1 MKQTPNELF
10 ESLSREFSN
19 KKEIINE
26 ELGQI
31 VDLKPLVQMES
42 SPKQGFEIAFEKFL
56 AEGGTLDPILN
67 NDTKVNTEVK
77 EEKVKADPKLK
88 FEMTSKLGGA
98 YKVSDGVKNIES
110 HNYDNT
116 VENIN
121 NVNAQEMLT
130 GLQCEINYN
139 KELTLDEAKELVV
152 KNLSKDPLHY
162 VKEGQFGIK
171 GLGYTESTQN
181 QNDGESYGGSGYSD
195 KLKDGGD
202 SMVPVKESL
211 TYLRMM
217 GEDSTSFD
225 EAKDKAISASQ
236 EKAGIKEDE
245 EVEVKAAPA
254 KPKRVKKE
262 SVDSKLS
269 EIGRQGDIVKLEA
282 QINYL
287 DEIIEEKSNRLSSID
302 EDENL
307 SELVDKNKMKE
318 MQREVKLLDKK
329 KAQMEKMYEKMCGKK
344 YMKTEIVDEGDD
356 YQGFEDE
363 DEMENHYLDLDSV
376 DEVKKSSK

>member
-31 VDLKPLVQMES
+31 VDLKPLVQMEAT
-42 SPKQGFEIAFEKFL
+42 PKRGFEVAFEKFL

-67 NDTKVNTEVK
+67 DDTKVNTEVK

-88 FEMTSKLGGA
+88 FEMNGKLGGT

-116 VENIN
+116 LENIN

-162 VKEGQFGIK
+162 VKEGQFGVK

-181 QNDGESYGGSGYSD
+181 QNDGESYGGSGYSA

-202 SMVPVKESL
+202 SMVPVKESNNSKIKKTIKESL
-211 TYLRMM
+211 TYSRMM

-225 EAKDKAISASQ
+225 EAKDKAISSSQ
-236 EKAGIKEDE
+236 ERAGIKEDE
-245 EVEVKAAPA
+245 EGDAPVTPT
-254 KPKRVKKE
+254 KPKKVKKE
-262 SVDSKLS
+262 SIDSKLA
-269 EIGRQGDIVKLEA
+269 EIGKQGDVVKMEA
-282 QINYL
+282 QINFL
-287 DEIIEEKSNRLSSID
+287 DEIIEEKTTRLNSIS

-307 SELVDKNKMKE
+307 SELVDKKKMKE
-318 MQREVKLLDKK
+318 MQKEVKFLGKK
-329 KAQMEKMYEKMCGKK
+329 KEKMEKVYEKMCGKA
-344 YMKTEIVDEGDD
+344 YQKTEIVDEMST
-356 YQGFEDE
+356 EE
-363 DEMENHYLDLDSV
+363 AIEI
-376 DEVKKSSK
+376 